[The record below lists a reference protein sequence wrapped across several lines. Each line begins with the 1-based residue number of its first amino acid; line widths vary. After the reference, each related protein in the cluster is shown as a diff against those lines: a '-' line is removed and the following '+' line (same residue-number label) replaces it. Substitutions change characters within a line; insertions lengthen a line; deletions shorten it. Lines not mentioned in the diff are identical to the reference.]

1 MRLVARSIFG
11 AHSHYSDA
19 ASEHRCS
26 CQRFRFVDTPRT
38 YASLLFSL
46 YRTLGNI
53 LTRQRTELQRI
64 QPLLD
69 KRGRT
74 DVQTN
79 IDQYMTRDERAALE
93 EYYVQRERL
102 STLAQRVDESVFVLR
117 DLAEQ
122 GYAGDDPYV
131 PIDPML
137 K

>member
-11 AHSHYSDA
+11 AHSHYA